1 MRETGKDIS
10 LAAAYA
16 NKLRRAK
23 EARRTLRTKRIL
35 GHRFTL
41 LNKIRAADLSFRH
54 RLNFAYPPIKFRLF
68 STLLISLKPEAI

>member
-35 GHRFTL
+35 GR
-41 LNKIRAADLSFRH
+41 ISFKRK
-54 RLNFAYPPIKFRLF
+54 A
-68 STLLISLKPEAI
+68 